1 MRPSISRR
9 SVSVALSLSVFL
21 FIHYLDIPVGQIGD
35 SLESKDNTDIEHGP
49 NGGGSRVTHLTTK
62 HLENNH
68 HGHGPKNGSGRA
80 PQLTTKYQ
88 PVHSECECV
97 DANGVAHDFCYHL
110 PENGSIQGR
119 RFSCHHTS
127 TLQSLGLLNT
137 SHLPFALNNFSNPAM
152 VTAFSENHQN
162 EAVNLFESIAK
173 YFPEQRV
180 IVYDLGGVERGEL
193 KKFDFLEFRLFNFSR
208 YPEYVRQ
215 LRQYRWKPIVIA
227 EVLSEFEAI
236 WYMDSSVVFKKGN
249 LRHVYDLIGC
259 RKRVLKRSSLKSIT
273 ERDQRE
279 ARTPHENG
287 WNIEQW
293 KENVAECRKAAYLL
307 HGYSGHGIYPATAT
321 AVYNFIPTNFVEIKK
336 PKAKMYEAGFAFVAR
351 TIDAMENI
359 VKWYVLCA
367 LEKDCMAGNH
377 RERIRCYFKKD
388 RYDQSVVNVL
398 AANSYWY
405 DRHYYASEI
414 VDFFDIIRS
423 RSELKL
429 CGTRQAVLTS
439 WWAAGVDLRGGST
452 LAMLS

>member
-35 SLESKDNTDIEHGP
+35 SLESK
-49 NGGGSRVTHLTTK
+49 
-62 HLENNH
+62 
-68 HGHGPKNGSGRA
+68 
-80 PQLTTKYQ
+80 

-359 VKWYVLCA
+359 VKWFRYVLCA

-388 RYDQSVVNVL
+388 RFGSPPTCHRYDQSVVNVL